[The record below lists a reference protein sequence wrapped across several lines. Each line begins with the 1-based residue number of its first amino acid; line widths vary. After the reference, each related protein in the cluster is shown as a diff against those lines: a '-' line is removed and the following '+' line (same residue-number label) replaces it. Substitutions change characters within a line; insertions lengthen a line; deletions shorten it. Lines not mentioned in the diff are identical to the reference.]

1 MKFVAEGLG
10 DVIQSLRSIR
20 PEKSQN
26 ANERYGKHFLIV
38 SCLVMWGLLL
48 VLFRVHGYEATWK
61 LWRVPVQWPQF
72 SDFRLIPG
80 SAETFRR
87 GLEPTQKNP
96 GDPHRRVFNY
106 PAFWRLF
113 FYTDINQKDTIWAV
127 VVMLGLFFVG
137 VFLFPQNI
145 TILES
150 IGLLLVIFSPAS
162 MLLYERGNV
171 DLIVFFLCALIVYL
185 VEYSAIAAAILLM
198 FAIVVKIFPFFGCT
212 VLLKAPKLKF
222 VWLSVSCLAVLLV
235 YIYATSGSMKAS
247 WNLTMRGDK
256 ISYGADVL
264 FQHYEKYLSSLLK
277 LSPAAPILKFG
288 PIILAT
294 ILIVLTGMMGLRSS
308 SPLASTATRNLAAF
322 RMGASIYVGTFL
334 LGNNWDYRLAFLIF
348 VLPQLLEWT
357 RSSYSRQYRLIST
370 SVLVMVFASCWH
382 LMVWSDPALAGIR
395 EILFVLDEVM
405 NWVLVAGFSYLIA
418 ASMPGWAREILP
430 FMSSKRD
437 VLQTT

>member
-1 MKFVAEGLG
+1 MKSVS
-10 DVIQSLRSIR
+10 D
-20 PEKSQN
+20 
-26 ANERYGKHFLIV
+26 ANRKYGKLFLVV
-38 SCLVMWGLLL
+38 SSV
-48 VLFRVHGYEATWK
+48 VLWVVILFLFKSYGYSKTWK
-61 LWRVPVQWPQF
+61 LWRVPVLYPQF

-80 SAETFRR
+80 SAESFRM
-87 GLEPTQKNP
+87 GYEPTRRNP
-96 GDPHRRVFNY
+96 GDPYGRIFNY
-106 PAFWRLF
+106 PAFWRFF
-113 FYTDINQKDTIWAV
+113 FYTGITEADTVWV
-127 VVMLGLFFVG
+127 VSLMLALFFLG
-137 VFLFPQNI
+137 IFIFPHDI
-145 TILES
+145 SMVDSLV
-150 IGLLLVIFSPAS
+150 LLLIIFSPAS

-171 DLIVFFLCALIVYL
+171 DLIVFFLCALVVWL
-185 VEYSAIAAAILLM
+185 AEYSAIAAAILLM

-235 YIYATSGSMKAS
+235 YIYVTSGSMKAS

-277 LSPAAPILKFG
+277 LSPTAPILKFG

-294 ILIVLTGMMGLRSS
+294 ILIVLTGMMGLRSP

>member
-1 MKFVAEGLG
+1 MKSVS
-10 DVIQSLRSIR
+10 D
-20 PEKSQN
+20 
-26 ANERYGKHFLIV
+26 ANRKYGKLFLVV
-38 SCLVMWGLLL
+38 SSV
-48 VLFRVHGYEATWK
+48 VLWVVILFLFKSYGYSKTWR
-61 LWRVPVQWPQF
+61 LWRVPVLYPQF

-80 SAETFRR
+80 SAESFRM
-87 GLEPTQKNP
+87 GYEPTRRNP
-96 GDPHRRVFNY
+96 GDPYGRIFNY
-106 PAFWRLF
+106 PAFWRFF
-113 FYTDINQKDTIWAV
+113 FYTGITEADTVWV
-127 VVMLGLFFVG
+127 VSLMLALFFLG
-137 VFLFPQNI
+137 IFIFPHDI
-145 TILES
+145 SMVDSLV
-150 IGLLLVIFSPAS
+150 LLLIIFSPAS

-171 DLIVFFLCALIVYL
+171 DLIVFFLCALVVWL
-185 VEYSAIAAAILLM
+185 AEYSAVATAILLM

-235 YIYATSGSMKAS
+235 YMYATFGSMKAS

-277 LSPAAPILKFG
+277 LSPTAPILKFG
-288 PIILAT
+288 PIILAAV
-294 ILIVLTGMMGLRSS
+294 LIGLTGMMGLRSP